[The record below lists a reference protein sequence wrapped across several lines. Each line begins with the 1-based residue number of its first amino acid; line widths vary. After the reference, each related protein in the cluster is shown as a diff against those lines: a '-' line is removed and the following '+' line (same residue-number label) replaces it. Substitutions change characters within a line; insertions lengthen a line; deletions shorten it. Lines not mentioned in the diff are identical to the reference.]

1 MAQQPARYI
10 IHADLDAFY
19 AAVEQLDRPELRG
32 KPVLVGGR
40 PDGRGVVATASYEA
54 RKFGVHS
61 AMPMATAIRQCP
73 DGIVVRPRFDRYRE
87 MSDQVMQIFR
97 SVTPIVE
104 PLSLDEAFLDITAV
118 AAAGG
123 SPLAIAIDIKKRVSS
138 ETGLTVSV
146 GLSSGKCVS
155 KIASDLQ
162 KPDGLVVIPTEQE
175 AEFLAPLPVG
185 KLSGIGPKSAALI
198 HADGVRTI
206 GDLAQM
212 PDSWFARRF
221 GKRGPSIRD
230 HSRGIDHDHV
240 QPVRERKSI
249 SSETTFPEDLNDS
262 QDLFAVIRRLSENVA
277 SALTDKGLL
286 GRTVIVKMRL
296 SDFTTFTRQ
305 TTLSNPTSD
314 ASTIESTA
322 RTLLDRELAPE
333 RAFRLLGVGISGFTD
348 HGESNRELHLPADT
362 PHTVGNPATPDY
374 QYRMPLLFDGGPTQ
388 TGQ

>member
-1 MAQQPARYI
+1 M
-10 IHADLDAFY
+10 
-19 AAVEQLDRPELRG
+19 
-32 KPVLVGGR
+32 
-40 PDGRGVVATASYEA
+40 
-54 RKFGVHS
+54 
-61 AMPMATAIRQCP
+61 
-73 DGIVVRPRFDRYRE
+73 
-87 MSDQVMQIFR
+87 
-97 SVTPIVE
+97 
-104 PLSLDEAFLDITAV
+104 
-118 AAAGG
+118 
-123 SPLAIAIDIKKRVSS
+123 
-138 ETGLTVSV
+138 

-155 KIASDLQ
+155 KIASELQ
-162 KPDGLVVIPTEQE
+162 KPDGLVVIPAEQE

-262 QDLFAVIRRLSENVA
+262 QDLFAIIRRLSENVA

-286 GRTVIVKMRL
+286 GKTVIVKIRL

-305 TTLSNPTSD
+305 TTLPNPTSD
-314 ASTIESTA
+314 AATIESTA

-333 RAFRLLGVGISGFTD
+333 RTFRLLGVGISGFTD
-348 HGESNRELHLPADT
+348 HGESNQEIHLPADI